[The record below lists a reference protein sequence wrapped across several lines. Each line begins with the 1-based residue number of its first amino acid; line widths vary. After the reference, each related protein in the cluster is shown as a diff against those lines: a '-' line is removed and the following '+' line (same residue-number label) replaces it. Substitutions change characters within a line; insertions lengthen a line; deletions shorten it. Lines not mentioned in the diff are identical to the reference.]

1 MIWSVLSTAG
11 PIFCSFLYCRART
24 GYEEV
29 AKARMQFESLRR
41 GEIPPDLEN
50 QEPDE
55 EE

>member
-1 MIWSVLSTAG
+1 MLPAVG
-11 PIFCSFLYCRART
+11 PCAVGQGIAYGFDSFHNQI
-24 GYEEV
+24 
-29 AKARMQFESLRR
+29 KFESLRR